1 MNDHTQDERRPEG
14 KEGAGAH
21 QEGKHSVQ
29 AGQTHRREESAPEQ
43 APETG
48 RSNKASKD
56 QRNK

>member
-1 MNDHTQDERRPEG
+1 MNDRKPHERRPQG

-29 AGQTHRREESAPEQ
+29 AGQTQRREESAPEQ

-56 QRNK
+56 QRNQ